1 LQGTDEFVSPK
12 DQLLYFK
19 KIKKVKGKL
28 DDWYVENIY
37 PSINEIK
44 DDGEQM
50 NDSFKFLRVKVTEM
64 MLSLGKSLPAQM
76 NFESEK
82 EL

>member
-1 LQGTDEFVSPK
+1 MQGTHEFVSPK
-12 DQLLYFK
+12 DQLLYYK

-44 DDGEQM
+44 DDGDQM
-50 NDSFKFLRVKVTEM
+50 NDSFKFLRVKVTEWC
-64 MLSLGKSLPAQM
+64 SLGKRLPLEK
-76 NFESEK
+76 NFESEE